1 MKLSR
6 IKEVGENQ
14 ETDVIEDERTMFQD
28 GLNGDWH

>member
-14 ETDVIEDERTMFQD
+14 ETDIEDKRTMFQD
-28 GLNGDWH
+28 VLNGDWH

>member
-14 ETDVIEDERTMFQD
+14 ETDIEDKRTMFQD